1 MAGKKKKVV
10 AAKSKTMTSKKISS
24 RGTKEER
31 RAQKLERRKRE
42 KRLITADMWA
52 APAPSHLV
60 AKLDAPL
67 VKSKYQ
73 SYFEFAENPDKME
86 KKLETKVGAFYILT
100 SLILTFEKVMKQSDP
115 PPAGCA
121 FVAIGNPEL
130 TNKCKEIS
138 RERDAMI
145 FPVSV

>member
-1 MAGKKKKVV
+1 MGGKKKKAI
-10 AAKSKTMTSKKISS
+10 AAKAKTTLSKKSS
-24 RGTKEER
+24 GHGTKEER

-60 AKLDAPL
+60 ARLDAPL

-86 KKLETKVGAFYILT
+86 KKLETKVGAFYLLT
-100 SLILTFEKVMKQSDP
+100 WF
-115 PPAGCA
+115 
-121 FVAIGNPEL
+121 
-130 TNKCKEIS
+130 
-138 RERDAMI
+138 
-145 FPVSV
+145 